1 MALFG
6 KIHAMMEEEKKKA
19 DPVDGRRFNRRSRA
33 RTDREARE
41 IKKSILKASR
51 KKAAR
56 KTLYRGVF
64 SQEEIDAGIE
74 EKKEYRRL
82 STETRALKDATGNES
97 CNLKDIIE
105 SSETLESSL
114 NDDSSSDESGKE
126 I

>member
-6 KIHAMMEEEKKKA
+6 KIHAMMEEEKKKS

-41 IKKSILKASR
+41 IKKSIMKASR
-51 KKAAR
+51 KKASR
-56 KTLYRGVF
+56 KSLYRGVF

-82 STETRALKDATGNES
+82 LSESKALKEAAVKES
-97 CNLKDIIE
+97 CNVKDIIE
-105 SSETLESSL
+105 SNETLESKI
-114 NDDSSSDESGKE
+114 NQDSSSDESE